1 MRTEKERSRLIAERT
16 SILKRERA
24 RRRRIITDAV
34 SAAVGVVRIVLLGV
48 LIPSAAPGVD
58 PDRINVSVGVAGAA
72 GMITGRAW
80 IGYVFMGV
88 LSFLLGVCLTIFL
101 YRLKDRHRTDLS
113 RNDRG
118 DADGAGENEKKEQK
132 KDDEF

>member
-34 SAAVGVVRIVLLGV
+34 SSAVCVVIIVLLGV
-48 LIPSAAPGVD
+48 LMPSAAPGVD

-80 IGYVFMGV
+80 LGYVFMGV

>member
-24 RRRRIITDAV
+24 RRRRIITDTV
-34 SAAVGVVRIVLLGV
+34 SAAVCVVIIVLLGV
-48 LIPSAAPGVD
+48 LMPSAAPGVD
-58 PDRINVSVGVAGAA
+58 PDRINVSGGVAGAA

-132 KDDEF
+132 KYDEF

>member
-34 SAAVGVVRIVLLGV
+34 SSAVCVVIIVLLGV
-48 LIPSAAPGVD
+48 LMPSAAPGVD
-58 PDRINVSVGVAGAA
+58 PDRINVSGGVAGAA

>member
-1 MRTEKERSRLIAERT
+1 M
-16 SILKRERA
+16 
-24 RRRRIITDAV
+24 
-34 SAAVGVVRIVLLGV
+34 
-48 LIPSAAPGVD
+48 PSAVPGVD
-58 PDRINVSVGVAGAA
+58 PDINVFGGVAGAA

-118 DADGAGENEKKEQK
+118 NADGAGENEKKEQK

>member
-24 RRRRIITDAV
+24 RRRRIITDTV
-34 SAAVGVVRIVLLGV
+34 SAAVCVVIIVLLGV
-48 LIPSAAPGVD
+48 LMPSAAPGVD
-58 PDRINVSVGVAGAA
+58 PDRINVSGGVAGAA

-118 DADGAGENEKKEQK
+118 NADGAGENEKKEQK

>member
-34 SAAVGVVRIVLLGV
+34 SAAVCVVIIVLLGV
-48 LIPSAAPGVD
+48 LMPSAAPGVD
-58 PDRINVSVGVAGAA
+58 PDRINVSGGVAGAA
-72 GMITGRAW
+72 GMITGRVW

-118 DADGAGENEKKEQK
+118 DAD
-132 KDDEF
+132 

>member
-34 SAAVGVVRIVLLGV
+34 SAAVCVVIIVLLGV
-48 LIPSAAPGVD
+48 LMPSAAPGVD
-58 PDRINVSVGVAGAA
+58 PDINVSVGVAGAA
-72 GMITGRAW
+72 GMLTGRAW

>member
-34 SAAVGVVRIVLLGV
+34 SATVCVVIIVLLGV
-48 LIPSAAPGVD
+48 LMPSAAPGVD
-58 PDRINVSVGVAGAA
+58 PDRINISGGVAGAA

>member
-24 RRRRIITDAV
+24 RRRRII
-34 SAAVGVVRIVLLGV
+34 
-48 LIPSAAPGVD
+48 VD
-58 PDRINVSVGVAGAA
+58 PDRINVSGGVAGAA

>member
-34 SAAVGVVRIVLLGV
+34 SAAVCVVIIVLLGV
-48 LIPSAAPGVD
+48 LMPSAVPGVD
-58 PDRINVSVGVAGAA
+58 PDRISASVGVAGAA

>member
-34 SAAVGVVRIVLLGV
+34 SSAVCVVIIVLLGV
-48 LIPSAAPGVD
+48 LMPSAAPGVD